1 MATGFMA
8 KSLKWLGGAGILCL
22 FGLASGVWAGASVT
36 VNGLLGDKALI
47 SINGGPAK
55 VMRVGES
62 RQGVKLI
69 GVQGDQVLIEEAG
82 QRRSVGIGLGS
93 GGGGAAGASQAK
105 VVLTADG
112 RGQFTAL
119 GDINGASI
127 RFLVDTGASVVVL
140 PASVAKRAGVALEN
154 APWTMVSTANG
165 AAKARRVLINTI
177 RVGGVSANLVEALV
191 LEDGQLSVALLG
203 MSFLNRTNMRRE
215 GDQLTLTQRY

>member
-1 MATGFMA
+1 M
-8 KSLKWLGGAGILCL
+8 GGAGILCL
-22 FGLASGVWAGASVT
+22 FGLAPGVWAGASVT

-93 GGGGAAGASQAK
+93 GGGAQGASQAK

-140 PASVAKRAGVALEN
+140 PASIAKRAGVALEG

-165 AAKARRVLINTI
+165 AAKARRVLINTL
-177 RVGGVSANLVEALV
+177 RVGGVTANLVEALV
-191 LEDGQLSVALLG
+191 LEDGQLGVALLG
-203 MSFLNRTNMRRE
+203 MSFLNRTNMKRE